1 MQGEVKVKVVYE
13 DGYEKRFTECCLS
26 VLRRSREAKAQEG
39 RYPGKDKKAQETAA
53 VYMDCICDAVND

>member
-26 VLRRSREAKAQEG
+26 VLRRGRKARAQEG
-39 RYPGKDKKAQETAA
+39 RYPSKDKKTQEKTA
-53 VYMDCICDAVND
+53 V

>member
-1 MQGEVKVKVVYE
+1 MGMQGEIKVKVVYE
-13 DGYEKRFTECCLS
+13 DGYEKRFTESCLS

-53 VYMDCICDAVND
+53 V